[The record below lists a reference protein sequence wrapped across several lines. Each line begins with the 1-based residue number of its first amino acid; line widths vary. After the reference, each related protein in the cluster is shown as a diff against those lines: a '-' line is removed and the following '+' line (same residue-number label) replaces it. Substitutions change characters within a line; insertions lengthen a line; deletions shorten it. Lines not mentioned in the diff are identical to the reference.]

1 MTKLK
6 KFSDFCKKIHIFA
19 KCNFKHC
26 ENQFYINMLHAHLLK
41 NTSVEKRK
49 RFFTTL
55 SLKWQNNFF
64 FLLEKYNNKEYY
76 LEYVRNNQEL

>member
-1 MTKLK
+1 
-6 KFSDFCKKIHIFA
+6 
-19 KCNFKHC
+19 
-26 ENQFYINMLHAHLLK
+26 MLHAHLLK